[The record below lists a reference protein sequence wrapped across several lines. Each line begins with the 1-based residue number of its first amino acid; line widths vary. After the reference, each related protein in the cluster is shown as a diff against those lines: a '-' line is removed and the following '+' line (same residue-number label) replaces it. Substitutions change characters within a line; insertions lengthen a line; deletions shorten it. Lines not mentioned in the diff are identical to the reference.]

1 MREPHKVGGSIKG
14 SGMKLLALEMTELIQ
29 VQPLGSQTLS
39 PCELLYPLF
48 ASTSSPV
55 WRSKHLLHR
64 RVVKITLGNVYKG
77 HGLVPRSWGNTWANP
92 PWRTSC
98 DSSHGAWP
106 ALCVNIVKTPIFIFL
121 SGIKSVIKKYSPF
134 LCCWVTKSCPC
145 LPKPMGCIYIH
156 LL

>member
-14 SGMKLLALEMTELIQ
+14 SGMKLLTLEMTELIQ

-77 HGLVPRSWGNTWANP
+77 HGLVPRS
-92 PWRTSC
+92 
-98 DSSHGAWP
+98 
-106 ALCVNIVKTPIFIFL
+106 
-121 SGIKSVIKKYSPF
+121 
-134 LCCWVTKSCPC
+134 
-145 LPKPMGCIYIH
+145 
-156 LL
+156 